1 MDKDTAVVRL
11 AEVEWEKTGHSE
23 KTHKNWAIWRI
34 KGEVNGQN
42 KWATV
47 KSFGRE
53 KPGTVEAFMKEI
65 PCLVECQQGQKEM
78 EYILKEVADSA
89 PSQGGPNEHST
100 RPYQPQRAAPQQA
113 DPSIKE
119 RLIVAQ
125 NSLTNA
131 VAFCQGETDPDAVI
145 AVQIRFFQATWQLAH
160 GLKEAGEP
168 EKEPEDIDFSDDAP
182 F

>member
-1 MDKDTAVVRL
+1 MEKETAVVRL
-11 AEVEWEKTGHSE
+11 VEVEREKTGNSE
-23 KTHKNWAIWRI
+23 KTKKNWAIWRI
-34 KGEVNGQN
+34 KGEVNGEN

-53 KPGTVEAFMKEI
+53 KPGTVEAFMKKV
-65 PCLVECQQGQKEM
+65 PCLCECQQGQKEM
-78 EYILKEVADSA
+78 EYILKEVAGD
-89 PSQGGPNEHST
+89 QGAH
-100 RPYQPQRAAPQQA
+100 QDAPQRSYAPQPHAQQA

-131 VAFCQGETDPDAVI
+131 VAFCQGVTDPDAVVAI
-145 AVQIRFFQATWQLAH
+145 QMKFFQATWQLAH
-160 GLKEAGEP
+160 GLKEAVEP
-168 EKEPEDIDFSDDAP
+168 EKEPEDIDFSDAP